1 MATLPLFM
9 RAVALRS
16 YDGHTTSLTV
26 LKKPVPQPGNDE
38 VLVRVSAAPI
48 NPSDML
54 FVRGR
59 YGRHRPLPATP
70 GMECSGVVVEAG
82 GVAGELLTGRRVACM
97 ASAGEGTWAEYVL
110 AHVGR
115 CVPLRRQ
122 VGDEQGSMCF
132 VGPLTAWAL
141 VQSLRKGRHR
151 AGAQTAAASALG
163 QVVLRLAQRDGID
176 MVHIVRRQEQVDLL
190 EGLGAE
196 YVLNSSLAGFDE
208 QCRDLFARLGVR
220 LAFDAVSGEMTG
232 RLLAA
237 LPRGGRVTV
246 FGTLSDEPCRV
257 DPYQL
262 IFEQKGLDGFWLDD
276 WFPTGVDAGQTPM
289 LQLSWLFEQE
299 RGVAIRSRYGIEQ
312 IHEAVE
318 DVASGLGAGK
328 VLLVM
333 GGPGE

>member
-1 MATLPLFM
+1 MANPPLPLFM

-16 YDGHTTSLTV
+16 YDGQTASLN
-26 LKKPVPQPGNDE
+26 LIKKPVPRPGPDE
-38 VLVRVSAAPI
+38 VLVRVAVAPI

-70 GMECSGVVVEAG
+70 GMECSGVVVESGSA
-82 GVAGELLTGRRVACM
+82 AGELLTGRRVACM
-97 ASAGEGTWAEYVL
+97 ASPNEGTWAEYVL
-110 AHVGR
+110 AHVSR

-122 VGDEQGSMCF
+122 VGDEQGSMSF

-141 VQSLRKGRHR
+141 VQSLRKGRHG
-151 AGAQTAAASALG
+151 AGAQTAAASSLG
-163 QVVLRLAQRDGID
+163 QVVQRLAAREGID
-176 MVHIVRRQEQVDLL
+176 LVNIVRREEQAEELRR
-190 EGLGAE
+190 LGAE
-196 YVLNSSLAGFDE
+196 YVLNSSLPGFDE
-208 QCRDLFARLGVR
+208 ECRDLFGRLGVR

-246 FGTLSDEPCRV
+246 FGTLSDEACKV

-299 RGVAIRSRYGIEQ
+299 RGIAIRSRYGLPQ
-312 IHEAVE
+312 IHEAIE
-318 DVASGLGAGK
+318 DVASGLKAGK

-333 GGPGE
+333 DS